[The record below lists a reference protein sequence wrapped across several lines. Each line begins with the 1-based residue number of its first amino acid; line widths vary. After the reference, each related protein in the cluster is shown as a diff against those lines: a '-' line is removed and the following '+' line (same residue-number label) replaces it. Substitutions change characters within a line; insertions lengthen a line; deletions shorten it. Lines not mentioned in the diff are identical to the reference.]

1 MKKASI
7 SHRVPFLFLFKR
19 QGLIMLNDILS
30 SATLAFEAILKYKYH
45 VTLGKKGKATE
56 INIQFSPDNFF
67 HLAGFQHLK
76 QKYWSCSDKKVF
88 SKILSHEISVLNNTY
103 IIK

>member
-1 MKKASI
+1 M
-7 SHRVPFLFLFKR
+7 P
-19 QGLIMLNDILS
+19 NDILL
-30 SATLAFEAILKYKYH
+30 SAALAFEAVLKYKYH

-88 SKILSHEISVLNNTY
+88 SKILSHEISVNT
-103 IIK
+103 IINDGNFRQI